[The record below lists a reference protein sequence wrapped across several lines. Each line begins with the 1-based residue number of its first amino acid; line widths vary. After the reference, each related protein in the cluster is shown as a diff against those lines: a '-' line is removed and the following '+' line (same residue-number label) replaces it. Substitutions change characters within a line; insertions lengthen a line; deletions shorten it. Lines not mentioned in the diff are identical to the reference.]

1 MGVVRTRPSL
11 LQTEDEPSLKTE
23 AKEATLDKIVGVF
36 FCTHLGPV
44 LYCSSMRTESSL
56 GLNQPHGEKFEMAK
70 LAEKDSLI
78 EENFE
83 QRLIEIV
90 QGTEASSIYH
100 LKVSSSYK
108 GYYFLQIFV
117 PNAQNLLLW
126 WKIWGKCYIN
136 LTLFLLTRMVE
147 RRLVILS
154 QESLARLSSIQNF
167 NWAE

>member
-11 LQTEDEPSLKTE
+11 LRTEDEPSLKTA
-23 AKEATLDKIVGVF
+23 AKEAILDQDCRCFF
-36 FCTHLGPV
+36 FCTHSGPV

-117 PNAQNLLLW
+117 PNA
-126 WKIWGKCYIN
+126 
-136 LTLFLLTRMVE
+136 
-147 RRLVILS
+147 
-154 QESLARLSSIQNF
+154 
-167 NWAE
+167 